1 MHGWLSRRGL
11 SRLLRRVALAFT
23 ILGPTASGAAAVPSF
38 AAQTGQPCNVCHVG
52 GLGPQLTPF
61 GRNFKMNGYT
71 ARTVSFNVPVA
82 AFAIASYVRTAKDQP
97 PPPAKNFGLNDNL
110 AVDQVS
116 LFVAGGLGSHLG
128 AFIQNTYDGVTH
140 SFHWDNLDVRAVT
153 KASAKGVNM
162 VFGLDVNNNPTVQD
176 PFNTLEAWGFPY
188 TTSAL
193 APTPGAAP
201 LIGSLAQNTLGV
213 SGYTWINS
221 QVYAELGGYRS
232 LGAGFLTHA
241 GIDPSAPG
249 KISGIAPYA
258 RLAYQKVSG
267 GRNFEVGAFWLN
279 ANLFPG
285 HDETTG
291 STDHYTDLGLDAS
304 YQYFAANKDVFT
316 VNGRYTLERQQL
328 DASRGLG
335 LASNVHDRLQDL
347 RADASYYWR
356 NKIGLSAQLFH
367 TWGSRDDLLHVGN
380 RALRPD
386 SSGVTLQ
393 LDGTPFG
400 DGKSPLGQRF
410 NLRVG
415 VQYTSYF
422 QFDGAGRNF
431 DGLGRNAHD
440 NNTLRAF
447 TWIYY

>member
-1 MHGWLSRRGL
+1 MQGWLSHREL
-11 SRLLRRVALAFT
+11 AALPWRVPLALV
-23 ILGPTASGAAAVPSF
+23 ILGSMASGAAAVPSF

-71 ARTVSFNVPVA
+71 ARTVSFNVPLA

-110 AVDQVS
+110 AVDQISV
-116 LFVAGGLGSHLG
+116 FVAGGLGSHLG
-128 AFIQNTYDGVTH
+128 AFIQNTYDGVSKTF
-140 SFHWDNLDVRAVT
+140 SWDNLDVRAVT
-153 KASAKGVNM
+153 KATVKGANM

-176 PFNTLEAWGFPY
+176 PFNTLAAWGFPY

-193 APTPGAAP
+193 APSPAAGP
-201 LIGSLAQNTLGV
+201 LIGNLAQNTLGV

-221 QVYAELGGYRS
+221 TVYAELGGYRS

-241 GIDPSAPG
+241 GVDPFDPG
-249 KISGIAPYA
+249 KINGIAPYA
-258 RLAYQKVSG
+258 RLAYQKVNG

-285 HDETTG
+285 RDETTG
-291 STDHYTDLGLDAS
+291 SADHYTDLGLDAS

-316 VNGRYTLERQQL
+316 VNTRYTYERQRL
-328 DASRGLG
+328 DASRALG
-335 LASNVHDRLQDL
+335 MASNGRDSLQDL

-367 TWGSRDDLLHVGN
+367 TWGSRDDLLYAGN
-380 RALRPD
+380 RAPRPD

-410 NLRVG
+410 NLRIG

-422 QFDGAGRNF
+422 QFDGARGNF
-431 DGLGRNAHD
+431 DGFGRNASD
-440 NNTLRAF
+440 NNTFRVF
-447 TWIYY
+447 TWVYY